1 MRMRRGVR
9 LACVWMA
16 LASAGGCA
24 VRPPVTPDVIAGH
37 LAVRVDDEPPRAF
50 SATFTLAGN
59 PAAGELT
66 LEGPLGT
73 TAARARWAPG
83 MAEIETAEGRRTH
96 ADLDALAEQA
106 LGERVP
112 MAALFDWL
120 RGRPWAAA
128 PSQPWTDGRV
138 GFEQLGWQVD
148 LADWGQRRVVAR
160 RSTAPVVTVRVRL
173 EAEL

>member
-1 MRMRRGVR
+1 MSRGVR
-9 LACVWMA
+9 LACALMA

-24 VRPPVTPDVIAGH
+24 VRPPGTPDVIAGY

-50 SATFTLAGN
+50 SAAFTLTGS

-83 MAEIETAEGRRTH
+83 MAEIETAEGRSTH

-120 RGRPWAAA
+120 HGRPWAAA

-138 GFEQLGWQVD
+138 GFDQLGWQVD

-173 EAEL
+173 EAAL

>member
-1 MRMRRGVR
+1 MGRRVR
-9 LACVWMA
+9 LACAVLA
-16 LASAGGCA
+16 LAGAGGCA
-24 VRPPVTPDVIAGH
+24 VRPPATPDVSAGH

-50 SATFTLAGN
+50 SAGFTLAGN
-59 PAAGELT
+59 AAAGELT

-83 MAEIETAEGRRTH
+83 MAEVETAEGRRTH
-96 ADLDALAEQA
+96 ADLESLAEQA

-128 PSQPWTDGRV
+128 PAQAWTDGRV
-138 GFEQLGWQVD
+138 GFDQLGWEVD
-148 LADWGQRRVVAR
+148 LANWSQRRVVAR
-160 RSTAPVVTVRVRL
+160 RATAPVVTVRVRL
-173 EAEL
+173 EAAF